1 MNNPILEYYQQIKT
15 GEVTVGRFIR
25 LWYEQVV
32 RGLEDRRW
40 TYSQKKAA
48 AAIRFI
54 ENFMHHHEGALAP
67 GLLKLELWQ
76 KATLAVI
83 FGIMDDE
90 GRRQFREI
98 VIIIGRK
105 NGKTLLAAG
114 IAEYCAFLGDYGGR
128 IYFAAPKLDQAAL
141 CFDAMYQAILQ
152 EPELDALAKKRRSDI
167 YIQQNNTTIRPLAF
181 NARTS
186 DGLNI
191 SLAVCD
197 ELAAWRGDPGLKFY
211 EVLSSSMGAR
221 REPLLISITTA
232 GYENNGIY
240 DELVKRC
247 TRVLL
252 GGSKEQ
258 RLAPFLYTI
267 DDLNRWNDVTELL
280 KSNPNISVSISVDYL
295 IEQIAI
301 AEGSLS
307 KKAEFIA
314 KHGNI
319 KQNSTTAW
327 LSAQTVEKAFSDEPL
342 VPETFRGCYAVGGI
356 DLSRTTDLT
365 ACCAV
370 IEKDG
375 VLNVLAHFFLPA
387 EKITDAIERDGLPYM
402 LYVER
407 GLLTLSGENFVDY
420 NDCFRWFRD
429 LVEKYEILPLK
440 TGYDRY
446 SANYL
451 VQDMAGYGFHMD
463 DVYQGENLTPV
474 IWELQGLL
482 EDGRIR
488 CGNNDLLKAHMLD
501 SALKTNSMTN
511 KVKLVKVENRAH
523 IDGMAA
529 MLDAMT
535 VRQKYYA
542 EIGEQLKNAR

>member
-32 RGLEDRRW
+32 RGLEERRW

-54 ENFMHHHEGALAP
+54 ENFMHHHEGVLAP

-83 FGIMDDE
+83 FGIMDAE

-280 KSNPNISVSISVDYL
+280 KSNPNMGVSISVDYL

-342 VPETFRGCYAVGGI
+342 DPESFRGCYAVGGI

-535 VRQKYYA
+535 VRQKYYS

>member
-40 TYSQKKAA
+40 SYSQKKAA

-280 KSNPNISVSISVDYL
+280 KSNPNMGVSISVDYL

-342 VPETFRGCYAVGGI
+342 VPESFRGCYAVGGI

-365 ACCAV
+365 ACCAIV
-370 IEKDG
+370 EKDG

>member
-15 GEVTVGRFIR
+15 GEVTVGKFIR

-32 RGLEDRRW
+32 RGLEERRW

-191 SLAVCD
+191 SLAICD

-267 DDLNRWNDVTELL
+267 DDLAKWNDITELQ
-280 KSNPNISVSISVDYL
+280 KSNPNMGVSISVDYL

-342 VPETFRGCYAVGGI
+342 DPESFRGCYAVGGI

-451 VQDMAGYGFHMD
+451 VQDMSGYGFHMD
-463 DVYQGENLTPV
+463 DVYQGENLSPV
-474 IWELQGLL
+474 IDETEGLIK
-482 EDGRIR
+482 DGRI
-488 CGNNDLLKAHMLD
+488 CIGDNDLLKIHMLD
-501 SALKTNSMTN
+501 SAIKINAETSRKKLI
-511 KVKLVKVENRAH
+511 KVSSKVH
-523 IDGMAA
+523 IDGTASL
-529 MLDAMT
+529 LDSLT
-535 VRQKYYA
+535 VRQKWYT
-542 EIGEQLKNAR
+542 EIGSQLANE